1 MEINSSNF
9 QEIINSETP
18 VLVKFSVRSG
28 CKFCDQFKPL
38 FDSFSESSGIPC
50 YEYTKEDLKTP
61 NDEVMNKYAVTSF
74 PTTIAFQKG
83 KKLNKQV
90 GILEE
95 EKLIA
100 LTKTLQNISDI
111 ELEKLRLKVNTEIN
125 NINIALLEAQEY
137 LGNVNAECVH
147 RMTPPKEQK
156 PTEDNEKNPRSA
168 VEKPE
173 LWQETKSVENTPVID
188 FKLPERT
195 VDEAILKP
203 CEWWCQ

>member
-18 VLVKFSVRSG
+18 VLVKFGVRSG

-38 FDSFSESSGIPC
+38 FDSFAESSGIPC
-50 YEYTKEDLKTP
+50 YEYIKEDLKTP

-83 KKLNKQV
+83 KKLNKQT

-100 LTKTLQNISDI
+100 LTKTLQNISNI

-137 LGNVNAECVH
+137 LGTVNAECER
-147 RMTPPKEQK
+147 RMTPP
-156 PTEDNEKNPRSA
+156 EKQ
-168 VEKPE
+168 E
-173 LWQETKSVENTPVID
+173 L
-188 FKLPERT
+188 
-195 VDEAILKP
+195 VDEFPLPLNTATTKP
-203 CEWWCQ
+203 IQACESCE